1 MVCSCFTPRILHIS
15 SITLLMK
22 LAPLSLKSLAG
33 APKIEMYPPYKN
45 LAIVF
50 AV

>member
-1 MVCSCFTPRILHIS
+1 MVCSYFMPRILQIS

-33 APKIEMYPPYKN
+33 APNIEM
-45 LAIVF
+45 
-50 AV
+50 